1 MTTELDTVRDN
12 HGSPA
17 ATVPPV
23 TAPPVT
29 GIHTDPVDAF
39 KCAECGETITVSGM
53 PSFSEVACPKCGT
66 RASVPARL
74 SNFLLLKLMGTGGMG
89 GVYYARD
96 EELGR
101 FVAIKV
107 MLESLGSDPAFIET
121 FRREAQAVAKLNHPN
136 IAQIYSYGQEKGQP
150 YIVMELVSG
159 ERVDAMMEAGGG
171 LKPALAMRI
180 GLEIAQGL
188 SAADEAGLVHGD
200 IKPEN
205 ILLDQKGRAKLVDF
219 GLATVAHQ
227 AAGEGIWGTPYYIA
241 PEKIRRQ
248 KVDARS
254 DIYSLGATLFH
265 MLTGKPPFEGET
277 PVEVVKARLEQPPPD
292 PRKHLPDLP
301 EIVSTTIM
309 RMLAVE
315 RTERYPNYLSLIS
328 DLRKSVETL
337 GGAPAGGT
345 GRFAS
350 GKQIRFK
357 NRKGG
362 TNAPLS
368 ARSEASG
375 TSGSRKLLI
384 HKDGQGSMTVK
395 GNRTTRTG
403 TAPIAVNAGTVS
415 APPPTPTPEEIAA
428 RKEHERQ
435 HRRKIW
441 ITLVTILLIL
451 AIAGVA
457 TAFLMH
463 RQTEI
468 EKRKALFALSN
479 ARSESAELYTAISN
493 HVDRM
498 SVFTKQAESMAIDIQ
513 DSVTRITGSRL
524 ELAPPPPPPVPVPDA
539 ATTNGVSTNPAPEGA
554 TAPAS
559 PAVAAPEAATA
570 TNAPAPA
577 PDALATDEATTDG
590 PAAAEGVDEPDPVPV
605 AHPIL
610 EPARE
615 GLLDI
620 RELMELKIQADN
632 CLTEALALA
641 SAVQTSGSAAKA
653 AEDTSTLRELATQI
667 AETEAMAKTRFGRV
681 AASHQRVM
689 AIRQEA
695 DQAEAARLAAEK
707 AAEEARIAAEKSE
720 QERQALIARTEFE
733 IQQAKNDQTEAK
745 GLFNA
750 NSFEEALAQLKQ
762 RAENYQTEKGKDA
775 IQILIGRHEYL
786 VRMKEAL
793 TSGMKETRYPWGWG
807 FGSSARDIETANEK
821 GIVVKGS
828 PTPFPWS
835 AVTTPQM
842 LKLVDFYLSSRT
854 LKARARIDIAFGAA
868 IYCDEF
874 GQQGRDRAQ
883 QYANRALDQGL
894 ERDVFAK
901 LLEAGWQETAE

>member
-1 MTTELDTVRDN
+1 MTTQNENNKRN
-12 HGSPA
+12 SGSQPA
-17 ATVPPV
+17 DVPPV
-23 TAPPVT
+23 SAHSST
-29 GIHTDPVDAF
+29 GIHTDPVDTF
-39 KCAECGETITVSGM
+39 KCAECGETITVSGIA
-53 PSFSEVACPKCGT
+53 SFSEINCPKCGT
-66 RASVPARL
+66 KASVPARL

-159 ERVDAMMEAGGG
+159 ERVDAMMEAGGM

-205 ILLDQKGRAKLVDF
+205 ILLDTKGRAKLVDF

-241 PEKIRRQ
+241 PEKVRRQ

-277 PVEVVKARLEQPPPD
+277 PVEVVKARLENPPPD

-301 EIVSTTIM
+301 EIISTTIM
-309 RMLAVE
+309 RMLAVD

-345 GRFAS
+345 GRFVS

-357 NRKGG
+357 NRKGA
-362 TNAPLS
+362 TSTPPS
-368 ARSEASG
+368 VRSEAASASG
-375 TSGSRKLLI
+375 SNGSRKLLI
-384 HKDGQGSMTVK
+384 HKEGQGTSTVK
-395 GNRTTRTG
+395 GNKTTRTG
-403 TAPIAVNAGTVS
+403 TTSITVS
-415 APPPTPTPEEIAA
+415 AGKVSAQTPPPTPAEIAA
-428 RKEHERQ
+428 RKERERR
-435 HRRKIW
+435 HTRNIL
-441 ITLVTILLIL
+441 IILVTIVLLL
-451 AIAGVA
+451 VIAGGT
-457 TAFLMH
+457 TALLMH
-463 RQTEI
+463 RQKEI

-479 ARSESAELYTAISN
+479 ARSASAESYTTISN
-493 HVDRM
+493 HVARM
-498 SVFTKQAESMAIDIQ
+498 SVFTRQAESMATEIQ
-513 DSVTRITGSRL
+513 DSVERITGSRL
-524 ELAPPPPPPVPVPDA
+524 ELAPPPPPAPVPDA
-539 ATTNGVSTNPAPEGA
+539 TATTGTSTNPVPEGATNPAP
-554 TAPAS
+554 
-559 PAVAAPEAATA
+559 AVAASPVV
-570 TNAPAPA
+570 APA
-577 PDALATDEATTDG
+577 PDALASDEAATAE
-590 PAAAEGVDEPDPVPV
+590 PAATEDIAEPVPIPV
-605 AHPIL
+605 AHPII

-615 GLLDI
+615 GLQDI
-620 RELMELKIQADN
+620 RELMGLKIKADDM
-632 CLTEALALA
+632 LTEALALA
-641 SAVQTSGSAAKA
+641 TAVQAIGNSAKA
-653 AEDTSTLRELATQI
+653 TEDAGTLRELATQI
-667 AETEAMAKTRFGRV
+667 AETETMAKNRFESLV
-681 AASHQRVM
+681 ASHQRVM
-689 AIRQEA
+689 AIRQEF
-695 DQAEAARLAAEK
+695 DQTEAARIAAEK
-707 AAEEARIAAEKSE
+707 AAEEARIAAENAE
-720 QERQALIARTEFE
+720 RERQAIIDRTALE
-733 IQQAKNDQTEAK
+733 IQQAKNDQAEAK

-762 RAENYQTEKGKDA
+762 RAANYQTDPGKAA
-775 IQILIGRHEYL
+775 IQVLIGRYEYL
-786 VRMKEAL
+786 VHMKEAL
-793 TSGMKETRYPWGWG
+793 IAGMKETRYPWGWG
-807 FGSSARDIETANEK
+807 FGSSSRDIETANEK

-828 PTPFPWS
+828 STPFPWS

-854 LKARARIDIAFGAA
+854 IKARARIEMVFGAA

-883 QYANRALDQGL
+883 QYANRALDHGL
-894 ERDVFAK
+894 PRDTFAR
-901 LLEAGWQETAE
+901 LLEAGWLQTTE